1 MTTELITNETIFIT
15 DWSSGDKRSVK
26 AYLAGTGDRRVLWW
40 KLNYAMHWLLS
51 PKASMEEAMHSF
63 HCRHHALTRFAWI
76 FQRDAELI
84 SEIMISQGAVAGVR
98 RAVALLAKE
107 SSPR

>member
-1 MTTELITNETIFIT
+1 MTTELITNETIFTT

-40 KLNYAMHWLLS
+40 KLNYAMHRLLS
-51 PKASMEEAMHSF
+51 PNAGMEEAMHSF
-63 HCRHHALTRFAWI
+63 HSRHHALTRFAWT
-76 FQRDAELI
+76 FQRDVEII
-84 SEIMISQGAVAGVR
+84 SEIMISQGAVAGMR